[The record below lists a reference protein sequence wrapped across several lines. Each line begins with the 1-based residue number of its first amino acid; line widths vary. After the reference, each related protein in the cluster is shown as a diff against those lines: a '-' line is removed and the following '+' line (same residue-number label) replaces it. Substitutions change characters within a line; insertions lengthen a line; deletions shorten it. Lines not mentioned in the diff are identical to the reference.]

1 MAVKGK
7 HRKTSR
13 NRHTKKRTHK
23 RTHTRRRYSSKYN
36 KRKACMLG
44 GNYEKDVTIQT
55 FQGFPMKQ
63 SNKVVTSVPGR
74 GVMSV
79 SAYKNLMADEE
90 RNGFDFYD

>member
-13 NRHTKKRTHK
+13 IRRTKKR
-23 RTHTRRRYSSKYN
+23 HTRRRQTRN

-44 GNYEKDVTIQT
+44 GNYEKDVTTQT
-55 FQGFPMKQ
+55 FQGFPMKK
-63 SNKVVTSVPGR
+63 SNEVVTSVPGR